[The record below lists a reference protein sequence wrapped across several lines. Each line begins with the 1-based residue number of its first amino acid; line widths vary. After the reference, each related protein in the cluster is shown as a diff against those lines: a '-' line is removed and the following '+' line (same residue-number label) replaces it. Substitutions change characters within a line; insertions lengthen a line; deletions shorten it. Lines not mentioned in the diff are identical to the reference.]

1 MKARDIPRDAFPIV
15 LEGDGPDDSPI
26 VWGGH
31 ISIVIVQ
38 GKEDDG
44 ARDEEAA
51 PRSAD

>member
-1 MKARDIPRDAFPIV
+1 MKARDIPPDAFPIV
-15 LEGDGPDDSPI
+15 IEGDGPDDPPI

-31 ISIVIVQ
+31 ISIVIAKR
-38 GKEDDG
+38 KEDHG